1 VKNALIVAFLALQ
14 IGLPLS
20 YYLSDNAYDERFA
33 WRMFSPIRLIKC
45 DVTLYDESDGRRTAL
60 RPMRE
65 MHVVWRNLMR
75 RGRVPIVQAF
85 ARKWCAEGADRKLT
99 ADMTCGPP
107 DGRLLG
113 ICRRG
118 PRDNNGDGVPDGY
131 ADPFVCEGDDKAA
144 CFKADCGEKSASA
157 CHAERCVVRLVP
169 PDRDFCA
176 EVR

>member
-1 VKNALIVAFLALQ
+1 MKNLIIVAFLALQ

-20 YYLSDNAYDERFA
+20 YYLGDTPYDERFA

-45 DVTLYDESDGRRTAL
+45 DVNLFDASGGGKQRIRDL
-60 RPMRE
+60 SE

-75 RGRVPIVQAF
+75 RGRIPVVEAF
-85 ARKWCAEGADRKLT
+85 ARKWCADAPDRKLT
-99 ADMTCGPP
+99 ADITCGPP

-118 PRDNNGDGVPDGY
+118 LTDRDRDGIPDGY
-131 ADPFVCEGDDKAA
+131 AEPFVCAGDDKAA
-144 CFKADCGEKSASA
+144 CFKADCGEQSARA
-157 CHAERCVVRLVP
+157 CFEARCTVRLVP
-169 PDRDFCA
+169 EDRDFCA

>member
-1 VKNALIVAFLALQ
+1 MKNVLIALFLALQ

-20 YYLSDNAYDERFA
+20 YYLGDEPHDERFA

-45 DVTLYDESDGRRTAL
+45 DVTLYDASGGARARI
-60 RPMRE
+60 RPLQE

-75 RGRVPIVQAF
+75 RGRIPVVEAF
-85 ARKWCAEGADRKLT
+85 ARTWCAAAPDRKLMV
-99 ADMTCGPP
+99 DLTCGPP

-118 PRDNNGDGVPDGY
+118 PGDRNNDGVPDGY
-131 ADPFVCEGDDKAA
+131 ADPFVCAAGDLKA
-144 CFKADCGEKSASA
+144 CFANDCGDKSAAA

-169 PDRDFCA
+169 AERDFCA
-176 EVR
+176 EGG

>member
-1 VKNALIVAFLALQ
+1 MKNVLIVAFLALQ

-20 YYLSDNAYDERFA
+20 YYLGDEPHDERFA

-45 DVTLYDESDGRRTAL
+45 DVTLYDASGGARTRI
-60 RPMRE
+60 RPLQE

-75 RGRVPIVQAF
+75 RGRIPVVEAF
-85 ARKWCAEGADRKLT
+85 ARTWCAAAPDRKLT
-99 ADMTCGPP
+99 VDLTCGPP

-118 PRDNNGDGVPDGY
+118 PGDRNHDGVPDGY
-131 ADPFVCEGDDKAA
+131 ADPFVCAAGDLKA
-144 CFKADCGEKSASA
+144 CFANDCGDKSAAA

-169 PDRDFCA
+169 AERDFCA
-176 EVR
+176 EGG